1 MYMKAID
8 VKFYERKF
16 YAVTVASCLASVL
29 IHMKTIVRCLR
40 YNPVVVKCYLDFDC
54 EDSDIFSFE
63 TTIHFIYY
71 WSF

>member
-8 VKFYERKF
+8 VKFYKRKF
-16 YAVTVASCLASVL
+16 HAVTVASCYVSVL
-29 IHMKTIVRCLR
+29 IHMKIIVHFLR
-40 YNPVVVKCYLDFDC
+40 YNPVVVKCYSDFDC
-54 EDSDIFSFE
+54 EDSEIFSFE